1 MAGAELGGVPVSAP
15 GAASSRTDMQPVRDI
30 PSSYY
35 GEGEELKAMQGAAP
49 MYAAPPPPRP
59 PDLFA
64 PSSRPAEPIT
74 AGAPIGPGPGP
85 EALVMPEP
93 SWYVK
98 PVTLTETLAK
108 LAQADP
114 NSERLAALLAISQR
128 NGW

>member
-49 MYAAPPPPRP
+49 MYAAPAPPRP

-64 PSSRPAEPIT
+64 PSARPGEPIT
-74 AGAPIGPGPGP
+74 AGVPIGEGPGP
-85 EALVMPEP
+85 EALVLPEP

-108 LAQADP
+108 LSQADP